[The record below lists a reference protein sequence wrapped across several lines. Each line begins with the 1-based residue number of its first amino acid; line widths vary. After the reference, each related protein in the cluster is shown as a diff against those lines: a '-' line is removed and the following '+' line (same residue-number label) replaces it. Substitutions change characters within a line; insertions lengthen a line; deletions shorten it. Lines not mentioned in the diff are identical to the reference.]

1 MPEEDAPAA
10 GELDDDDDDFDD
22 DDFDDEEE
30 EPEGLRAAV
39 AEHIGGDEGDVFI
52 DVAPAP
58 VPGLTVFAA
67 HLNRRSIA
75 GVWDGSAMELD
86 PDRAIQAVTDAWA
99 YGPDRPVPPR
109 QVAAAIGMIEGKPG
123 APFLDE
129 DSIRL
134 AGAAADVEPPE
145 EVEVDGSPG
154 VRFWNS
160 TSRMSPYPVTYVV
173 VDGSA
178 RIHRG

>member
-1 MPEEDAPAA
+1 MPDEEV
-10 GELDDDDDDFDD
+10 D
-22 DDFDDEEE
+22 DDFDDEELDDEE

-39 AEHIGGDEGDVFI
+39 AAHIGGDEADVFI
-52 DVAPAP
+52 DVAPAA

-86 PDRAIQAVTDAWA
+86 PDRAIQAVTDAWG
-99 YGPDRPVPPR
+99 YGPDRPVPAR

-129 DSIRL
+129 SSIRL
-134 AGAAADVEPPE
+134 AGAADDVTPPE

-173 VDGSA
+173 VDGAA

>member
-1 MPEEDAPAA
+1 MSADDD
-10 GELDDDDDDFDD
+10 LDDLDDEEFDEDFDD
-22 DDFDDEEE
+22 DIE
-30 EPEGLRAAV
+30 EPDGLRAAV
-39 AEHIGGDEGDVFI
+39 AAHIGGNEADVFI
-52 DVAPAP
+52 DLAPAQ

-75 GVWDGSAMELD
+75 GVWDGSSMNLD
-86 PDRAIQAVTDAWA
+86 PDRAIQAVTDAWGYDA
-99 YGPDRPVPPR
+99 SRPVPPR

-123 APFLDE
+123 APFLD
-129 DSIRL
+129 DNSIRL
-134 AGAAADVEPPE
+134 ADVGGDVAPPA
-145 EVEVDGSPG
+145 EVEVEGSPG